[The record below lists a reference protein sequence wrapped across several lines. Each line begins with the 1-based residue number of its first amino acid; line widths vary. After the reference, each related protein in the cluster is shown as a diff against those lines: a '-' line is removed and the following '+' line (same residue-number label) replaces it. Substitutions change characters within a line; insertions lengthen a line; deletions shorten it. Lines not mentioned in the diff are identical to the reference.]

1 MLATLL
7 TSSLIL
13 STTVNAATSL
23 EVPKKCDTRSSF
35 FLFPTWY
42 EYLEIGDYR
51 GDECAIK
58 GPQTD
63 GQLDWGLAI
72 PRIGLAVVEILLR
85 IAGLVAVVYVVMGG
99 FKYMTS
105 QGEPENLKQAQGT
118 IINALIGLVIAML
131 ATAVVNVIGVLLWK

>member
-1 MLATLL
+1 M
-7 TSSLIL
+7 
-13 STTVNAATSL
+13 
-23 EVPKKCDTRSSF
+23 
-35 FLFPTWY
+35 
-42 EYLEIGDYR
+42 
-51 GDECAIK
+51 
-58 GPQTD
+58 
-63 GQLDWGLAI
+63 
-72 PRIGLAVVEILLR
+72 VEILLR